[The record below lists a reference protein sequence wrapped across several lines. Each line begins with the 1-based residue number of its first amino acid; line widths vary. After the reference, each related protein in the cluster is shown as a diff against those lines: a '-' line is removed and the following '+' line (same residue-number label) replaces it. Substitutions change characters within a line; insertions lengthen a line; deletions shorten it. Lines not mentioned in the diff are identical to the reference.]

1 MNETMEMT
9 QPFVESSHLVH
20 QVSSDEDS
28 LE

>member
-1 MNETMEMT
+1 MNETIEMT
-9 QPFVESSHLVH
+9 QPFVESTHLEH